1 MLPGVQHCSGGP
13 GPDLAS
19 TLEIPSLRDAQ
30 HNVVTA
36 LENWVEK
43 GTAPSALIAT
53 KFVSDD
59 SAKGVKLSRPI
70 CAYPQSA
77 EYKGSG
83 DPNDAANF
91 SCAAAKTSH

>member
-1 MLPGVQHCSGGP
+1 MLPGMHHCRAGP
-13 GPDLAS
+13 GPHIPS
-19 TLEIPSLRDAQ
+19 PLETPSLRDAQ

-70 CAYPQSA
+70 CAYPQFA

-91 SCAAAKTSH
+91 SCATAKTSN